1 MQCQATLPLLLP
13 LLPPPPLLLRLI
25 SHSHHASMIFFGV
38 GVSRGASGVGLRPL
52 VERSRADP
60 QGAADIWCMDGDGAE
75 QTQSSQIKSR
85 TPQNGL
91 LLRELEDA
99 RRRTSRCMRQQAK
112 QHERTVLSIAAAS
125 GFWVSLDVIGFSLA
139 TSISDRGTSMP

>member
-1 MQCQATLPLLLP
+1 MQRQATLPLLLP

-60 QGAADIWCMDGDGAE
+60 QGAADIWCGTNAV
-75 QTQSSQIKSR
+75 QSNQV
-85 TPQNGL
+85 QN
-91 LLRELEDA
+91 
-99 RRRTSRCMRQQAK
+99 TT
-112 QHERTVLSIAAAS
+112 ERTFAKRA
-125 GFWVSLDVIGFSLA
+125 
-139 TSISDRGTSMP
+139 

>member
-1 MQCQATLPLLLP
+1 MAIFSRTYMYVRAGLDSRARTQYYSYHGSPRRSASNTMQCQATLPLLLP
-13 LLPPPPLLLRLI
+13 LLPPPPLLLLRLI

-99 RRRTSRCMRQQAK
+99 RRRRM
-112 QHERTVLSIAAAS
+112 
-125 GFWVSLDVIGFSLA
+125 
-139 TSISDRGTSMP
+139 